1 MTTIILLNSLFA
13 VIAVGALVF
22 VKRLAYVTAGG
33 RFEAPAAVRRLR
45 EEREM
50 LRRAA

>member
-1 MTTIILLNSLFA
+1 MTTIIILNSLFA

-33 RFEAPAAVRRLR
+33 RLDAPAAVHRLR
-45 EEREM
+45 EEPET